1 MITALA
7 TVISVE
13 STDKGNRVGLSC
25 EQQTSCSHCSS
36 QKSCGTGL
44 VSKAVGNKTHRWE
57 LFTDKRVEV
66 GQTVEIGLSEQNLIR
81 YASII
86 YLLPI
91 LGLIFGAAIAE
102 LFFVP
107 ILQTGEGV
115 TILLSVAFM
124 GLGILLAKRLSKRLQ
139 AGSTQSVS
147 LIRVLG
153 EAIEIK

>member
-7 TVISVE
+7 TVVSVE
-13 STDKGNRVGLSC
+13 ATTKGNKVGLSC

-44 VSKAVGNKTHRWE
+44 VSKAIGNKTHKWE
-57 LFTDKRVEV
+57 LMTDKLVEV
-66 GQTVEIGLSEQNLIR
+66 GQTVEIGLSEQNLVK

-91 LGLIFGAAIAE
+91 LGLILGATIAE
-102 LFFVP
+102 LFLTP
-107 ILQTGEGV
+107 IIQTGEGV
-115 TILLSVAFM
+115 TILLSVGFM
-124 GLGILLAKRLSKRLQ
+124 GLGILLAKYLSRRLQ
-139 AGSTQSVS
+139 SGTSQSVS